1 MANSTKFGQIGRP
14 AERSCGMHDGMKRTY
29 VLLDRDGTIIYDR
42 HYLADPAQVEL
53 LPGAA
58 DGLRRLRDAG
68 CGLVIVTN
76 QSGIGRG
83 MFDEPTL
90 GRIHERMHE
99 LLAAEEIRLD
109 GVYFCPHVDEAACL
123 CRKPKTGM
131 AEAAARDL
139 GFDLAS
145 AFVVGDRWGDVA
157 LGRNVGARSIL
168 VRTGAGRETETEAR
182 FAPDFICD
190 DLAAAAE
197 WIAAKL
203 TSIHGESSC

>member
-1 MANSTKFGQIGRP
+1 MTQIVAKSSELGQIGRP
-14 AERSCGMHDGMKRTY
+14 DERDCGMHDGMKRIY

-42 HYLADPAQVEL
+42 HYLADPAAVEL

-68 CGLVIVTN
+68 CGLVVVTN

-90 GRIHERMHE
+90 ARIHERMHA
-99 LLAAEEIRLD
+99 LLADEEIRLD
-109 GVYFCPHVDEAACL
+109 GVYFCPHTDEAACT
-123 CRKPKTGM
+123 CRKPKAGM

-139 GFDLAS
+139 GFDLTS

-157 LGRNVGARSIL
+157 LGRNVGATSIL
-168 VRTGAGRETETEAR
+168 VRTGAGRETEAEAR
-182 FAPDFICD
+182 VAPDFTCD

-197 WIAAKL
+197 WIAARL
-203 TSIHGESSC
+203 TS